1 MAPVIKSVISAIVYI
16 FVAPFA
22 GAILAGIDRKITA
35 RMQGRKG
42 PSILQPLYDVQKLLR
57 KQTKVINRVQ
67 VLYIVSFLAFVII
80 TGALFFGGYD
90 LLLIFFTL
98 TTANIFLVIGASS
111 GHSPYAF
118 LGASR
123 ELIQMLAYE
132 PMVLIAAIGFY
143 ICTGS
148 FKVSEIVTQ
157 TTNHVTGNG
166 CPIFFT
172 LPGIFLGF
180 VFILTIKLRK
190 HPFDLSTS
198 HHAHQE
204 MVKGITTEFSG
215 QMFALVEIS
224 HWYENIFI
232 IGVLGLFFFNGHLWS
247 IPVGLVALVI
257 CYFMEILVDNTNARL
272 KWNHMLSNT
281 WIVTAVLGAINLIV
295 LEVLKGGIL

>member
-1 MAPVIKSVISAIVYI
+1 MAPVIKSLISAIVYI

-22 GAILAGIDRKITA
+22 GAILAGIDRVITA

-67 VLYIVSFLAFVII
+67 ILYIVSFLAFVII

-111 GHSPYAF
+111 GHSPYSF
-118 LGASR
+118 MGASR

-157 TTNHVTGNG
+157 TTNQITGNG

-232 IGVLGLFFFNGHLWS
+232 IGVLGLFFFNGHWWS
-247 IPVGLVALVI
+247 VPVGLVALLI
-257 CYFMEILVDNTNARL
+257 CYFVEILVDNTNARL

-281 WIVTAVLGAINLIV
+281 WIVTAVLGALNLII
-295 LEVLKGGIL
+295 LEVIKGGIQ